1 MVVFSDLDAVGE
13 TWNAFQQIADGGPHD
28 TLEWNE
34 AWLRS
39 V

>member
-28 TLEWNE
+28 TLEWSE